1 MQGNIWVG
9 TYYGGVNVFNP
20 DKNNHSFYCAEPL
33 REDCLS
39 FPVVGKMTEDSAG
52 NVWICTEGGGLNCY
66 HGDTGVFSRYMYQ
79 KGDQSTLGSN
89 NVKSVFYRKENN
101 RLYAGTHLGGLFVL
115 DLKSNKGHTLHHV
128 TGDPASLPHEIVN
141 DIQEYKDGIAM
152 LTQGG
157 PVFLIR

>member
-1 MQGNIWVG
+1 MLEDDFKHIWVGTFKGIDCYDPITDTWSHYTRYGSSSNSLSHTSILSLHKDMQGNIWVG

-79 KGDQSTLGSN
+79 K
-89 NVKSVFYRKENN
+89 
-101 RLYAGTHLGGLFVL
+101 
-115 DLKSNKGHTLHHV
+115 
-128 TGDPASLPHEIVN
+128 EIRVH
-141 DIQEYKDGIAM
+141 
-152 LTQGG
+152 
-157 PVFLIR
+157 

>member
-66 HGDTGVFSRYMYQ
+66 HGDTGVFS
-79 KGDQSTLGSN
+79 DICII
-89 NVKSVFYRKENN
+89 KEI
-101 RLYAGTHLGGLFVL
+101 R
-115 DLKSNKGHTLHHV
+115 GH
-128 TGDPASLPHEIVN
+128 
-141 DIQEYKDGIAM
+141 
-152 LTQGG
+152 
-157 PVFLIR
+157 